1 FTIAGEETD
10 HPAWQAMWH
19 AGEFLNEIGFQ
30 INVTTDANALKKLS
44 TGDLTVWAAA
54 WGSTIDPDMYQVYHI
69 ESNASS
75 TLNWGYKQIKLNVG
89 GKYDTEKALIEDLS
103 ELIDEARKTTDENI
117 RKNLYSQ
124 ALDIVMQLAIELPT
138 YQRDDLF
145 AFNTDKIDVDSLT
158 PESQLS
164 PYRGLTSDLHLVSLV
179 TER

>member
-1 FTIAGEETD
+1 
-10 HPAWQAMWH
+10 MWH
-19 AGEFLNEIGFQ
+19 AGEFLNEVGFQ
-30 INVTTDANALKKLS
+30 VNVTTDANALKKLS

-69 ESNASS
+69 DSNASS

-89 GKYDTEKALIEDLS
+89 GKYDAEKALIEELS
-103 ELIDEARKTTDENI
+103 EIIDEARKTLDDTPEGKAI
-117 RKNLYSQ
+117 RANLYSQ

-158 PESQLS
+158 PESELS
-164 PYRGLTSDLHLVSLV
+164 PYCGLTNDLHKVSLNL
-179 TER
+179 ER